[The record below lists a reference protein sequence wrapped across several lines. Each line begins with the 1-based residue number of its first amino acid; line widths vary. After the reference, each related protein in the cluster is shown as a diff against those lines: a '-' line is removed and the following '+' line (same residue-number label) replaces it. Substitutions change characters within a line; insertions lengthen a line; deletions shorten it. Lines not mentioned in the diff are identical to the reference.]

1 MERKKTLPIQIGKI
15 TIGNKQPIAIQ
26 SMTNTKTKDVTATV
40 KQILALEQIGCE
52 IIRVAVLDM
61 DDALALKTI
70 KNQIHLPLVADIHF
84 DYRLALASIEA
95 GVDKLRINPGN
106 IGSVD
111 RIKMVVD
118 ACKRQQIPIRIGI
131 NAGSLEKD
139 ILKKHQHPTADAMIE
154 SAQRHV
160 DILESFDFH
169 NIVLSLKA
177 SDVVKTVEAYQMA
190 SHLFPYPLHL
200 GITEAGTQ
208 FSGTVKSAIGLGIL
222 LNQGIGDTLRVSLSS
237 DPINEVKVAK
247 EILSSFGLYQKPI
260 LISCPSCGRIQYDM
274 FPIINEIEA
283 FLDQLGK
290 VDITVAIMGCAVNGP
305 GEAMEADIGI
315 AGGANSALLI
325 KKGKILGRIDQSQI
339 ISTLKQEIIQTI
351 ELKKQ
356 G

>member
-1 MERKKTLPIQIGKI
+1 MKNERGFNLSRSTIYNILRQKEFAPHNVKSQTQKHKFEVFMERKKTLPIQIGKI

-139 ILKKHQHPTADAMIE
+139 ILKTPT
-154 SAQRHV
+154 S
-160 DILESFDFH
+160 
-169 NIVLSLKA
+169 N
-177 SDVVKTVEAYQMA
+177 
-190 SHLFPYPLHL
+190 
-200 GITEAGTQ
+200 
-208 FSGTVKSAIGLGIL
+208 
-222 LNQGIGDTLRVSLSS
+222 
-237 DPINEVKVAK
+237 
-247 EILSSFGLYQKPI
+247 
-260 LISCPSCGRIQYDM
+260 C
-274 FPIINEIEA
+274 
-283 FLDQLGK
+283 
-290 VDITVAIMGCAVNGP
+290 
-305 GEAMEADIGI
+305 
-315 AGGANSALLI
+315 
-325 KKGKILGRIDQSQI
+325 
-339 ISTLKQEIIQTI
+339 
-351 ELKKQ
+351 
-356 G
+356 